1 MVRRIPLLVAFA
13 ILIVCPLIAGGEAR
27 WFKGNTHT
35 HSLWSDGNDFPEM
48 ITDWYVRHG
57 YDFLAMSDHNLLAR
71 GDKWMTEE
79 AIEKRRI
86 ALGKKVLDKYRARFG
101 DDWVQTRTDDLG
113 RTEVRLKP
121 LEEYRKLLEK
131 PSRFLLIEAEEIS
144 AGIGK
149 VPIHINAVNV
159 LEPIKPIK
167 DLTSIREVMRQNLL
181 LVAEQSAKAGKPMLA
196 HINHPNFKWA
206 LTAEDLAH
214 VIEDRYFE
222 VFNGHPETF
231 TLGDP
236 SRATSNTEKMW
247 DVANTIRLAELH
259 APPLF
264 GIASDDSHH
273 YHGGRVTP
281 GRGWVMV
288 RAKKLEADALIS
300 AMQRGDFYCSS
311 GVILNEV
318 RYDPKSRKL
327 KLRIEAELGVNY
339 VTEFRGTL
347 RGYDRAVKEAPAG
360 PKDGSPVRLEYTE
373 DVGRVL
379 ARSESTE
386 PEFTLTG
393 DELFVRASITSTKP
407 HPNPAWDGQ
416 VEQAWTQPVGWKAGR

>member
-1 MVRRIPLLVAFA
+1 MIRRIPLLVASIA
-13 ILIVCPLIAGGEAR
+13 LIAGSVPAESH

-48 ITDWYVRHG
+48 IADWYLRHG

-79 AIEKRRI
+79 AIEKRKI
-86 ALGKKVLDKYRARFG
+86 VLGRKVLDKYRARFG
-101 DDWVQTRTDDLG
+101 AEWVETRTDPSGKL
-113 RTEVRLKP
+113 EVRLKP

-131 PSRFLLIEAEEIS
+131 PGRFLLVEAEEIS

-159 LEPIKPIK
+159 VEPITPIK
-167 DLTSIREVMRQNLL
+167 DLTSIREVMRQNLQ
-181 LVAEQSAKAGKPMLA
+181 LVAAQAARAGKPMLA

-236 SRATSNTEKMW
+236 ARATSNTEKMW
-247 DVANTIRLAELH
+247 DVASTIRIAELK
-259 APPLF
+259 APPLY
-264 GIASDDSHH
+264 GVASDDSHH

-288 RAKKLEADALIS
+288 RAEKLDADTLVS

-311 GVILNEV
+311 GVVLNEV
-318 RYDPKSRKL
+318 RYDPSTRKL
-327 KLRIEAELGVNY
+327 KLRIKAQRGVKY

-347 RGYDRAVKEAPAG
+347 RGYDRAVKEVPAD
-360 PKDGSPVRLEYTE
+360 PKDASPVRLQYSD
-373 DVGRVL
+373 DVGKVL
-379 ARSESTE
+379 ARTEATE

-393 DELFVRASITSTKP
+393 DELFVRAVVTSTNP
-407 HPNPAWDGQ
+407 HPNPAWEGQ
-416 VEQAWTQPVGWKAGR
+416 VEQAWTQPVGWE